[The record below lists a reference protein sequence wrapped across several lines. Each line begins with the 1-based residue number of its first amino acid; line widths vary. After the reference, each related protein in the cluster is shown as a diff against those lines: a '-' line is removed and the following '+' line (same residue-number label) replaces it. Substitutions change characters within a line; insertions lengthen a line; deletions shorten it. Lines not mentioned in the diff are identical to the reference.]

1 MSGKRHHW
9 AEDVRRG
16 EDILKWTNIM
26 NDKSGA
32 QDPGSAQGSG
42 GVQVS
47 GGRTTLVFDVRDLQS
62 RKEAI
67 AMAAAILQKGG
78 LVAFPTETV
87 YGLGANALN
96 EKAVKSIFAAKG
108 RPADNPLIV
117 HISNWEEAL
126 PLVSNFPETARL
138 LADKF
143 WPGPL
148 TMVLPVSAAVP
159 KIVTAGLDTVGIR
172 LPANEYARDLIRAAG
187 VPVAA
192 PSANVSGSPSPTTAE
207 HVYHDLAGK
216 IDLILDGGSCEVGV
230 ESTVLDLVGPVP
242 VVLRPGGTPAEDL
255 RCFLPDLVVPALD
268 VAETEGIPRAP
279 GMKYRHYAPQARL
292 LLVAGA
298 ADAADAAD
306 KVAATIRKE
315 IASWQARGSKV
326 AVLAS
331 KENAAGY
338 KADVVIVL
346 GERERPQEAAQHLFA
361 ALRELDDSGVDII
374 LAESTEQTG
383 LGYAVMNRLWKASG
397 GDIIHAR

>member
-1 MSGKRHHW
+1 VKQV
-9 AEDVRRG
+9 E
-16 EDILKWTNIM
+16 TNIM
-26 NDKSGA
+26 TNKSGTA
-32 QDPGSAQGSG
+32 EAD
-42 GVQVS
+42 
-47 GGRTTLVFDVRDLQS
+47 RTTLILDVKDPQN

-67 AMAAAILQKGG
+67 ARAAAILHSGG

-126 PLVSNFPETARL
+126 PLVSNFPETAQL

-148 TMVLPVSAAVP
+148 TMVLPVSATVP

-172 LPANEYARDLIRAAG
+172 LPANDYARELIRAAG
-187 VPVAA
+187 VPIAA
-192 PSANVSGSPSPTTAE
+192 PSANVSGSPSPTSAE

-230 ESTVLDLVGPVP
+230 ESTVLDLAGTVP

-255 RCFLPDLVVPALD
+255 LHYLPNLVVPGLN
-268 VAETEGIPRAP
+268 VAEIEGIPRAP
-279 GMKYRHYAPQARL
+279 GMKYRHYAPKARL
-292 LLVAGA
+292 LLVAGE
-298 ADAADAAD
+298 AD
-306 KVAATIRKE
+306 KVAEAIRKE

-331 KENAAGY
+331 RENAAGY
-338 KADVVIVL
+338 KADIVVVL

-374 LAESTEQTG
+374 LAESTEQVG

-397 GDIIHAR
+397 GDVIHAR

>member
-1 MSGKRHHW
+1 MKQ
-9 AEDVRRG
+9 E
-16 EDILKWTNIM
+16 ET
-26 NDKSGA
+26 
-32 QDPGSAQGSG
+32 
-42 GVQVS
+42 
-47 GGRTTLVFDVRDLQS
+47 TTLVLDVKDPQN

-67 AMAAAILQKGG
+67 ATAAAILQKGG

-117 HISNWEEAL
+117 HISDREEVL
-126 PLVSNFPETARL
+126 PLVSSFSMTARL
-138 LADKF
+138 LAEKF

-148 TMVLPVSAAVP
+148 TMVLPVSDAVP

-172 LPANEYARDLIRAAG
+172 LPANDYARELISAAG

-192 PSANVSGSPSPTTAE
+192 PSANVSGSPSPTSAE

-230 ESTVLDLVGPVP
+230 ESTVLDLVGSVP

-255 RCFLPDLVVPALD
+255 LRYLPDLVVPGLD
-268 VAETEGIPRAP
+268 VAEVEGIPRAP

-298 ADAADAAD
+298 PE

-331 KENAAGY
+331 RENAAGY
-338 KADVVIVL
+338 KADVVVVL
-346 GERERPQEAAQHLFA
+346 GGRERPQEAAQHLFA
-361 ALRELDDSGVDII
+361 ALRELDDSEADII
-374 LAESTEQTG
+374 LAESTDQSG

-397 GDIIHAR
+397 GDIIQAR

>member
-1 MSGKRHHW
+1 
-9 AEDVRRG
+9 
-16 EDILKWTNIM
+16 LKQEET
-26 NDKSGA
+26 
-32 QDPGSAQGSG
+32 
-42 GVQVS
+42 
-47 GGRTTLVFDVRDLQS
+47 TTLVLDVKDPQN

-67 AMAAAILQKGG
+67 ATAAAILQKGG

-117 HISNWEEAL
+117 HISDREEVL
-126 PLVSNFPETARL
+126 PLVSSFSMTARL
-138 LADKF
+138 LAEKF

-148 TMVLPVSAAVP
+148 TMVLPVSDAVP

-172 LPANEYARDLIRAAG
+172 LPANDYARELISAAG

-192 PSANVSGSPSPTTAE
+192 PSANVSGSPSPTSAE

-255 RCFLPDLVVPALD
+255 LCYLPDLVVPGLD
-268 VAETEGIPRAP
+268 VAEVEGIPRAP

-298 ADAADAAD
+298 PE

-331 KENAAGY
+331 RENAAGY
-338 KADVVIVL
+338 KADVVVVL
-346 GERERPQEAAQHLFA
+346 GGRERPQEAAQHLFA
-361 ALRELDDSGVDII
+361 ALRELDDSGADII
-374 LAESTEQTG
+374 LAESTDQSG

-397 GDIIHAR
+397 GDIIQAR

>member
-1 MSGKRHHW
+1 MKQ
-9 AEDVRRG
+9 E
-16 EDILKWTNIM
+16 ET
-26 NDKSGA
+26 
-32 QDPGSAQGSG
+32 
-42 GVQVS
+42 
-47 GGRTTLVFDVRDLQS
+47 TTLVLDVKDPQN

-67 AMAAAILQKGG
+67 ATAAAILQKGG

-117 HISNWEEAL
+117 HISDREEVL
-126 PLVSNFPETARL
+126 PLVSSFSMTARL
-138 LADKF
+138 LAEKF

-148 TMVLPVSAAVP
+148 TMVLPVSDAVP

-172 LPANEYARDLIRAAG
+172 LPANDYARELISAAG

-192 PSANVSGSPSPTTAE
+192 PSANVSGSPSPTSAE

-242 VVLRPGGTPAEDL
+242 VVLRPGGTTAEDL
-255 RCFLPDLVVPALD
+255 LCYLPDLVVPGLD
-268 VAETEGIPRAP
+268 VAEVEGIPRAP

-298 ADAADAAD
+298 PE

-331 KENAAGY
+331 RENAAGY
-338 KADVVIVL
+338 KADVVVVL
-346 GERERPQEAAQHLFA
+346 GGRERPQEAAQHLFA
-361 ALRELDDSGVDII
+361 ALRELDDSGADII
-374 LAESTEQTG
+374 LAESTDQSG

-397 GDIIHAR
+397 GDIIQAR